1 MIDFPDDDD
10 APQIICI
17 HHSRGWR
24 SQSQS
29 QSQSQLEVTVQ
40 IGNEYVFADSDS
52 ESIDPCDQNYP
63 FM

>member
-1 MIDFPDDDD
+1 MYVCMYMYMYFITQG
-10 APQIICI
+10 AGG
-17 HHSRGWR
+17 HSPA
-24 SQSQS
+24 
-29 QSQSQLEVTVQ
+29 